1 MMKVHKKKG
10 EKWLNRLLERRERV
24 KKGGK
29 ENGEGIDFENCET
42 GHYLGEE
49 VRMKLLKHFH

>member
-1 MMKVHKKKG
+1 MV
-10 EKWLNRLLERRERV
+10 ESTLLERREWV